1 MSCSITVLS
10 EIERPYGIQ
19 DITHRYLHSHI
30 HCSIIHKSQ
39 DWKQPKCPSVDEWTK
54 MWYPYSKIRFRPEE
68 EGNPVICDNMAE
80 TFGHYAKRNK
90 SDRERLHGVTYMWN
104 RERPNS

>member
-10 EIERPYGIQ
+10 EIELPYGIQ

-39 DWKQPKCPSVDEWTK
+39 DWKQPKCPSTDEWTK
-54 MWYPYSKIRFRPEE
+54 MWYTYSKRFRPEE
-68 EGNPVICDNMAE
+68 EGNPVICDNMDKPC
-80 TFGHYAKRNK
+80 GHYAKGNK

-104 RERPNS
+104 LERPDS